1 MLKLPIKCPQ
11 VPYLTQAYGNKSSVP
26 WYIANGLNLTEH
38 NGADFIT
45 GDSVATYGTP
55 LVCPFETA
63 KVVKVT
69 FDTPMSTKGNGV
81 TIEGR
86 VGDDKIQ
93 VVLWH
98 TGEVALRRGDKIKEG
113 DIICYIGNSGL
124 CRPAPTAEYPYNGSH
139 LHLMIFKNG
148 ILGDPA
154 TIFDF
159 KTWYLGDYGN
169 HVHDIHPI
177 IWATEK
183 LGISDWWMKLIL
195 AMKWWQ

>member
-1 MLKLPIKCPQ
+1 MLKLPIKSPQ
-11 VPYLTQAYGNKSSVP
+11 VPFLTQAYGDKSRVA
-26 WYIANGLNLTEH
+26 WYIANGINITEH

-55 LVCPFETA
+55 LVCPFKTA
-63 KVVKVT
+63 KVVKIS
-69 FDTPMSTKGNGV
+69 FDTPMATKGNGV

-98 TGEVALRRGDKIKEG
+98 TGEVSLHLGDKIKEG

-124 CRPAPTAEYPYNGSH
+124 CSPAPTAEYPYNGSH

-154 TIFDF
+154 TVFDF
-159 KTWYLGDYGN
+159 KTWYLGEDSG
-169 HVHDIHPI
+169 HVHDVHPI
-177 IWATEK
+177 VWATEQ

-195 AMKWWQ
+195 AMRWWK